1 MIYFGVSTLFFA
13 EEEARLIQK
22 NSLVTPNQNILK
34 DKIKLLEANAETF
47 NKSVSSISAIVNK
60 MTD

>member
-22 NSLVTPNQNILK
+22 NSLVNPNQNILK
-34 DKIKLLEANAETF
+34 EKIKLLEANADAF
-47 NKSVSSISAIVNK
+47 NKSIVGISNVVNK
-60 MTD
+60 ITD